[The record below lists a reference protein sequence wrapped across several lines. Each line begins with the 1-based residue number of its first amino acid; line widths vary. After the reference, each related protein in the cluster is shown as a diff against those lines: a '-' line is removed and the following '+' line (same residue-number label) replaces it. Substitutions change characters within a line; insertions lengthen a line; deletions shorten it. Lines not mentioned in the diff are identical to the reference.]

1 MAYRSYVTMILSQQL
16 INKLNVLCGKKS
28 ERTFIQQEKGQKNA
42 ENSYLFS
49 TSDFSQNLTSEPATV
64 AEIKV
69 TSVLTVLER
78 GGCKF
83 IFPSV

>member
-1 MAYRSYVTMILSQQL
+1 MWE
-16 INKLNVLCGKKS
+16 KS

-42 ENSYLFS
+42 QISHPFS
-49 TSDFSQNLTSEPATV
+49 TSVFSQNSTSELETV

-69 TSVLTVLER
+69 TSVLTVLAC
-78 GGCKF
+78 GGFKF

>member
-1 MAYRSYVTMILSQQL
+1 MW
-16 INKLNVLCGKKS
+16 GKN

-42 ENSYLFS
+42 QISHPFS
-49 TSDFSQNLTSEPATV
+49 TSVFSQNSTSELETV

-69 TSVLTVLER
+69 TSVLTVLAC
-78 GGCKF
+78 GGFKF